1 LLLYNVL
8 TTKPVT
14 VLNSQVSSVSSI
26 TALTFT
32 QSDDQILVGSN
43 RGSMNIWDLGTLK
56 SIYLLIYLVSY
67 CLKGHTV

>member
-1 LLLYNVL
+1 MLLYNVL